1 MKNSLAEANAGT
13 DGNSKPEPREE
24 KKKHVSG
31 VAGEGQVVHLR
42 VDIGGDEEHARDET
56 REPEDKLKP
65 FRLKKKYEQCQA
77 RAVGNGHRGT

>member
-1 MKNSLAEANAGT
+1 MGIVNQSRG
-13 DGNSKPEPREE
+13 R

-56 REPEDKLKP
+56 HELEDNLKP

-77 RAVGNGHRGT
+77 RAVGNGHRAT